1 MFSVRAAGLFY
12 KQFSTFLNLGVRG
25 LVCLLLNIFV
35 VRLAIESL
43 DWFVYILIHSL
54 LVIGVI

>member
-1 MFSVRAAGLFY
+1 MFLSPGVMGL
-12 KQFSTFLNLGVRG
+12 N
-25 LVCLLLNIFV
+25 CLLLNIFI

-54 LVIGVI
+54 LVIG